1 MKTITLI
8 IEGVQKQF
16 LDMENKVLLLD
27 DLGKKYGETHVYYNL
42 KTPAEAIK
50 LLCINYPEL
59 VQDLATSHE
68 QGIFY
73 KVQQV
78 GIDLELSDL
87 SLPLGSNDLVVTPV
101 ISGSGNTG
109 KFLLGAALIGVG
121 IFSGG
126 AGFGVGGGLGFGSTA
141 TNAAGALTGA
151 FSAAAVAGNVGI
163 FLVLNGVSGLL
174 TPQPVLPNPDFDGS
188 MTNFT
193 GGPASLEKGADGK
206 QSYAYTGAT
215 NSTGLGKTIPVA
227 YGKVLAGS
235 LLIGAKIKTDTTSD
249 PNINFFREP
258 GIQTFNLNGTKY
270 EKLEGKF
277 ADAGGIT
284 ALTRK
289 GKKGK
294 NKIAVKSGQKYYQ
307 KIGKTVNLQFKKGE
321 QFLTTGV
328 TNPQG
333 GTGTIA
339 ANSSKKGKRSANR
352 FGIAF
357 KIKGLID
364 QLADKQTAFIDG
376 FITYQVIIKASGSN
390 NIVGQ
395 HQMTIQG
402 LFKAGQSVLYI
413 VQTPFHT
420 FGTVTKYRVA
430 IKIIDFSVLEEQC
443 AFTVQE
449 IGMGLK

>member
-1 MKTITLI
+1 
-8 IEGVQKQF
+8 
-16 LDMENKVLLLD
+16 MENKVLLLD

-87 SLPLGSNDLVVTPV
+87 GLPLGSNDLVVTPV
-101 ISGSGNTG
+101 ISGSGDVG
-109 KFLLGAALIGVG
+109 KALLGVGLIMATG
-121 IFSGG
+121 
-126 AGFGVGGGLGFGSTA
+126 GFGSGFGTQFFGKTFA
-141 TNAAGALTGA
+141 EGAKALAFTKAGAQFGA
-151 FSAAAVAGNVGI
+151 
-163 FLVLNGVSGLL
+163 FLVLSGVNGMLA
-174 TPQPVLPNPDFDGS
+174 PQPVLPNPDFDGS

-215 NSTGLGKTIPVA
+215 NATGLGKTIPVA

-258 GIQTFNLNGTKY
+258 GIQTFNLNGPKY

-294 NKIAVKSGQKYYQ
+294 NKIAVKKGQKYYQ

-321 QFLTTGV
+321 QSLTTGV
-328 TNPQG
+328 DNPQPG
-333 GTGTIA
+333 AGTGTIA

-376 FITYQVIIKASGSN
+376 FITYQVIIKAAGSN

-420 FGTVTKYRVA
+420 FGDVTKYRVA
-430 IKIIDFSVLEEQC
+430 IKIIDFSVLDEQC